1 MSKLSIQLFV
11 LHTVLIVL
19 IVPHA
24 KAQTRNLPPAQQTQ
38 QTQQEEYSESALRRF
53 EIITLSSLPFTAVH
67 SYLVVRGIKMYR
79 ENQFAPELAPQ
90 DYRIIS
96 IGAASLS
103 LFIGLWDWLHT
114 RNIDRSAPRVPER
127 KPPPPSE
134 EEVPVEGSIAQLSSF
149 GTRASR
155 YRISTYMGPP
165 LQAPVSTGLN
175 RWASEPA
182 PGLAISLLQI
192 RF

>member
-1 MSKLSIQLFV
+1 MSKLSVRLFV
-11 LHTVLIVL
+11 LHTALILL

-24 KAQTRNLPPAQQTQ
+24 KAQARNLPPAQQTQ
-38 QTQQEEYSESALRRF
+38 QTQQEEYSENALRRF

-67 SYLVVRGIKMYR
+67 SYLVVRGIKMYS
-79 ENQFAPELAPQ
+79 ENIFAPELSPQ
-90 DYRIIS
+90 DYRRIG

-134 EEVPVEGSIAQLSSF
+134 EEVPVDGSIARLSSF
-149 GTRASR
+149 EPRASR
-155 YRISTYMGPP
+155 YGISTDMASP
-165 LQAPVSTGLN
+165 LQAPVSAGLN

-182 PGLAISLLQI
+182 PGLAIPLLQI